1 MSRLALAAAL
11 GLALFA
17 GGCGYHV
24 AGRGDAL
31 PKNIKTIAIP
41 AFTNITALNHL
52 ATRLPAEITR
62 EFIARTRYR
71 VVADPTAA
79 DAVLSGA
86 ILKSFSYASTLDPV
100 TSRASTAVV
109 SVSLSLT
116 LTDRATGKVI
126 YSRNF
131 DAHERYEISPAA
143 DTYFE
148 ESDAALSRMSR
159 TVARDAVSAILE
171 KF

>member
-1 MSRLALAAAL
+1 MSRFALAATLGFAL
-11 GLALFA
+11 LS

-31 PKNIKTIAIP
+31 PKNIKTIAVP
-41 AFTNITALNHL
+41 AFANNTALNHL
-52 ATRLPAEITR
+52 ATRLPADITR
-62 EFIARTRYR
+62 EFISRTRYQ

-79 DAVLSGA
+79 DAVLTGSL
-86 ILKSFSYASTLDPV
+86 LKSFSYASTLDPV
-100 TSRASTAVV
+100 TSRASSAVITV
-109 SVSLSLT
+109 NLSLT
-116 LTDRATGKVI
+116 LTDRATGKII
-126 YSRNF
+126 YTRTF

-143 DTYFE
+143 NTYFE

-159 TVARDAVSAILE
+159 DVARDAVSAILE

>member
-1 MSRLALAAAL
+1 MSRFALAAAL
-11 GLALFA
+11 GLALLA
-17 GGCGYHV
+17 DGCGYHV
-24 AGRGDAL
+24 AGRADAL

-41 AFTNITALNHL
+41 AFGNSTALNHL
-52 ATRLPAEITR
+52 ATRLPADITR
-62 EFIARTRYR
+62 EFISRTRYR
-71 VVADPTAA
+71 VVTDPTAA
-79 DAVLSGA
+79 DAVLTGS

-100 TSRASTAVV
+100 TARASSAVI
-109 SVSLSLT
+109 SVNLTLT

-126 YSRNF
+126 YTRNF

-148 ESDAALSRMSR
+148 ESDAAISRMSR
-159 TVARDAVSAILE
+159 DVARDAVSAILE

>member
-1 MSRLALAAAL
+1 MNRSAVAATL
-11 GLALFA
+11 GLALLC
-17 GGCGYHV
+17 GGCGYRV

-41 AFTNITALNHL
+41 AFGNATTLYHL
-52 ATRLPAEITR
+52 ADRLPADITR
-62 EFIARTRYR
+62 EFISRTRYR
-71 VVADPTAA
+71 VVTDPAAA
-79 DAVLSGA
+79 DAVLSGS
-86 ILKSFSYASTLDPV
+86 LVKSYSLAATLDPA
-100 TSRASTAVV
+100 TARASSAMI
-109 SVSLSLT
+109 SVTIGLT

-126 YSRNF
+126 YARNL
-131 DAHERYEISPAA
+131 DAHERYEVSPTA

-148 ESDAALSRMSR
+148 ESSAALDRMSR

>member
-1 MSRLALAAAL
+1 MRRLALAAAL
-11 GLALFA
+11 GFTLLS
-17 GGCGYHV
+17 GGCGYHF

-41 AFTNITALNHL
+41 NFANATALNHL
-52 ATRLPAEITR
+52 AVRLPADIAR
-62 EFIARTRYR
+62 EFISRTRYQ

-79 DAVLSGA
+79 DAVLSGS
-86 ILKSFSYASTLDPV
+86 LVKSFSYASTLDQV
-100 TSRASTAVV
+100 TNRASSAVI
-109 SVSLSLT
+109 SVDIALT

-126 YSRNF
+126 YTRNF
-131 DAHERYEISPAA
+131 SAHERYELSPAA

-148 ESDAALSRMSR
+148 ESDAALGRMSR
-159 TVARDAVSAILE
+159 DVARDTVTSILE

>member
-1 MSRLALAAAL
+1 MNRLALAVAL
-11 GLALFA
+11 GFALLA

-24 AGRGDAL
+24 SGHADAL

-41 AFTNITALNHL
+41 AFSNNTALNHL
-52 ATRLPAEITR
+52 ATRLPADITR
-62 EFIARTRYR
+62 EFISRTRYR
-71 VVADPTAA
+71 VVVDPTAA
-79 DAVLSGA
+79 DAVLSGSL
-86 ILKSFSYASTLDPV
+86 LKSFSYASTLDPV
-100 TSRASTAVV
+100 TSRASSAVI

-126 YSRNF
+126 YTRNF
-131 DAHERYEISPAA
+131 DAHERYELSPAA

-148 ESDAALSRMSR
+148 ESDVALSRMSR

>member
-1 MSRLALAAAL
+1 MSRLALEAAL
-11 GLALFA
+11 GLALLA

-24 AGRGDAL
+24 SGRGDAL

-41 AFTNITALNHL
+41 AFGNNTKLNHL
-52 ATRLPAEITR
+52 ATRLPADIAR
-62 EFIARTRYR
+62 EFISRTRYR

-79 DAVLSGA
+79 DAVLSGSL
-86 ILKSFSYASTLDPV
+86 LKSFSYASTLDPV
-100 TSRASTAVV
+100 TNRASSAMI
-109 SVSLSLT
+109 SADIALT

-126 YSRNF
+126 YTRTFS
-131 DAHERYEISPAA
+131 AHERYELSPAA

-148 ESDAALSRMSR
+148 ESDAAIGRMSR
-159 TVARDAVSAILE
+159 SVARDAVSAILE